1 MTTKDLEGAK
11 SKLFRHLREEIR
23 DDKVLEAMAKVPR
36 EMFVP
41 PESRHLAY
49 DDAPLPIKKGQTISQ
64 PLIVAM
70 MTHALELTGDEK
82 VLEVGTGSGYQAAV
96 LAGLAKQV
104 ITVERHPQLVAEAR
118 AILKALGLTN
128 VEVRLAHQD
137 VLGYPEEAPYDAII
151 VTAAAPMMP
160 QALLD
165 QLKDGGRAVIPVG
178 SRYEQ
183 ELLVITKK
191 GDRVARK
198 PLGGCRFVPLLGAE
212 AWSEEQFP

>member
-70 MTHALELTGDEK
+70 MTHSLELTGDEK

-96 LAGLAKQV
+96 LAGLTKRV
-104 ITVERHPQLVAEAR
+104 VTVERHPQLVAEAR
-118 AILKALGLTN
+118 AILKELGLTN

-137 VLGYPEEAPYDAII
+137 VLGYPEEASYDAII

-198 PLGGCRFVPLLGAE
+198 SLGGCRFVPLLGAE
-212 AWSEEQFP
+212 AWSEDQFP